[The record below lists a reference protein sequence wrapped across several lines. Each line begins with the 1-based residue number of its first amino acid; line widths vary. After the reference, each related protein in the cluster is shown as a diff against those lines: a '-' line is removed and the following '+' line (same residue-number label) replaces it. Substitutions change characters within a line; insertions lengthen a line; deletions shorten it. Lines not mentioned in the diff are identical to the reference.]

1 MINREVAMP
10 FIAVVILSVGL
21 LTLTSV
27 GSALDIQKQFI
38 GVGIA
43 LVPLAVLWILGRRG
57 LYQFA
62 PAFYFVALFLLLLTF
77 VPGFGVT
84 VNGNR
89 AWLGRGV
96 FQFQPSEFAKLAMI
110 LMLSRFMREPVRSL
124 KDYIPVAAI
133 ALPVMALTSA
143 DLGGVVVQMAV
154 TLGMMVIRG
163 IPWRHFL
170 IGAAILTVAIP
181 TLVVP
186 HLKEYQ
192 IKRFTIFLN
201 PDADLRGLGYQL
213 NQAKIAIGSGGLT
226 GKGYKQGSQSQ
237 GGFVPASHT
246 DFIFA
251 PWAEEQGFIGGAFL
265 ILMYLAL
272 FWRMTAMGGEC
283 LSNQDKLVTGG
294 VLSLLGFQVFVNLG
308 AALGFAPLTGL
319 TLPLVSYGIS
329 SLLSVSIALGM
340 VYMIHRDRFTEF

>member
-1 MINREVAMP
+1 MINREVALP
-10 FIAVVILSVGL
+10 FFAVVLLSIGL

-27 GSALDIQKQFI
+27 GSPLDIQKQFI

-43 LVPLAVLWILGRRG
+43 VVPLAVMWVLGRRG
-57 LYQFA
+57 IYQLA
-62 PAFYFVALFLLLLTF
+62 PIFYGVALFLLFLTF
-77 VPGFGVT
+77 IPGFGQSVG
-84 VNGNR
+84 GNR
-89 AWLGRGV
+89 AWLGRGI
-96 FQFQPSEFAKLAMI
+96 FQFQPSEFAKIALILLLA
-110 LMLSRFMREPVRSL
+110 RYMREPVRSL

-133 ALPVMALTSA
+133 ALPVMALTIS
-143 DLGGVVVQMAV
+143 DLGGTVVQIALV
-154 TLGMMVIRG
+154 LGMMVIRG

-170 IGAAILTVAIP
+170 VGTAILLVVVP
-181 TLVVP
+181 TLIVP
-186 HLKEYQ
+186 HLKPYQ

-201 PDADLRGLGYQL
+201 PEDDLRGLGYQL
-213 NQAKIAIGSGGLT
+213 NQAKIAIGSGGFT
-226 GKGYKQGSQSQ
+226 GKGFGLGTQSQ
-237 GGFVPASHT
+237 GGFVPAAHT

-283 LSNQDKLVTGG
+283 LSSQDKLVTGG
-294 VLSLLGFQVFVNLG
+294 VLSMLSFQVFVNLG

-329 SLLSVSIALGM
+329 SLLSVSIALGL
-340 VYMIHRDRFTEF
+340 VYVIHRDRFTEF